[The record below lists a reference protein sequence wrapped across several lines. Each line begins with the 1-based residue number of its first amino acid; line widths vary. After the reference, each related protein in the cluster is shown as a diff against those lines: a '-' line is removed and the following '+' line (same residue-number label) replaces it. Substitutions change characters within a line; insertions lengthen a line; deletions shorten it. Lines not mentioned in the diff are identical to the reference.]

1 MKKIPRDYRTAFFT
15 NTWHPFVGGVTNS
28 VQLYHD
34 YLTKQGLN
42 VVIYAPTYGRELK
55 DGKDVRRLPSIS
67 QFLKT
72 DFSLPLPVDWK
83 PIQDF
88 RQEAFDLV
96 HVHHPFLLGETG
108 MRMARQHRLPLIFTY
123 HTQYEQYT
131 HYVPVPEETARRT
144 IIDHSA
150 QFCNLCDLI
159 IAPTSDIEKML
170 RSRNVATPIEVL
182 PTGIELVHY
191 READGSPVRGELG
204 IDTETPLLLHV
215 GRLAQ
220 EKNLEYLMQ
229 ACLRVLN
236 EKEKPHLLIIGEGG
250 MEEPL
255 KQMAA
260 ESPAADRI
268 HFMGRITGK
277 KLAAAYKAAD
287 LFVFA
292 SLSETQGMVIAEAMG
307 AETPVVAL
315 DANGVREVLRD
326 GENGRMLPEDTS
338 EAGFADAVMEALEDD
353 EKRAAWR
360 DASLKTAEK
369 MDMPL
374 LAEKLAGIY
383 ESMKRMP
390 AHRLKAETM
399 SFGLIRNYFE
409 SVWQDISA
417 WFSQSG
423 EQ

>member
-1 MKKIPRDYRTAFFT
+1 MNNIPLDYRIAFFT

-28 VQLYHD
+28 IQLYHD
-34 YLTKQGLN
+34 YLTARGLKII
-42 VVIYAPTYGRELK
+42 IYAPTYGQATE
-55 DGKDVRRLPSIS
+55 DGDDIRRLPSIS

-72 DFSLPLPVDWK
+72 DFSVPLPVDWK

-131 HYVPVPEETARRT
+131 HYVPIPEETARRT

-150 QFCNLCDLI
+150 EFCNLCDLI
-159 IAPTSDIEKML
+159 IAPTSDIKKML
-170 RSRNVATPIEVL
+170 RSRDVSTPIEVL
-182 PTGIELVHY
+182 PTGIELAQY
-191 READGSPVRGELG
+191 READGSPVREELG
-204 IDTETPLLLHV
+204 LDAATPLLLHV
-215 GRLAQ
+215 GRLAK
-220 EKNLEYLMQ
+220 EKNLEYLMR
-229 ACLRVLN
+229 ACLRVLK
-236 EKEKPHLLIIGEGG
+236 EKEKPHLLIIGEGQ
-250 MEEPL
+250 MEAPL
-255 KQMAA
+255 KQMAGKEA
-260 ESPAADRI
+260 AADRI
-268 HFMGRITGK
+268 HFMGRITGDR
-277 KLAAAYKAAD
+277 LAAAYRAAD

-315 DANGVREVLRD
+315 DATGVREVLRD
-326 GENGRMLPEDTS
+326 KENGRMLPEDTA
-338 EAGFADAVMEALEDD
+338 EADFAAAVMDALDND

-360 DASLKTAEK
+360 EAALKTAEK

-374 LAEKLAGIY
+374 LAEKLARIY
-383 ESMKRMP
+383 ENMKRVP
-390 AHRLKAETM
+390 AHHLKAETM

-409 SVWQDISA
+409 SVWQDIGT

-423 EQ
+423 EK